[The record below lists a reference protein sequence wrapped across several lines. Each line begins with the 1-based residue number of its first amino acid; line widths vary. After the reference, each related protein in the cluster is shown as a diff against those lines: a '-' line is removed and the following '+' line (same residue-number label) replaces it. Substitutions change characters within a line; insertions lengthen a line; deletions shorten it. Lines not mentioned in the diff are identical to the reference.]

1 MILQP
6 KLKQAEF
13 FSTTGRTA
21 DSIGTGDPGVQLEAT
36 TDVGA
41 GNAAAFIE
49 DGDWISFNPYNL
61 EDLDKVTFRVA
72 SAGAG
77 GTIQLKFDDPDGA
90 GRGRDAEHRPDGRL
104 ADVAGR
110 DDGPAGHRAGRDA
123 SPVRRLPPSDATGS
137 LMNLNWFRFAGK
149 GAADT
154 APPEVTADGGARD
167 AATRRSRWRSTPR
180 RPTPRARR

>member
-21 DSIGTGDPGVQLEAT
+21 DGIGTGDPGVQLEAT
-36 TDVGA
+36 TDVG
-41 GNAAAFIE
+41 GGRAAAFIE

-77 GTIQLKFDDPDGA
+77 GTIQLQVRRSGRP

-104 ADVAGR
+104 ADLDRR
-110 DDGPAGHRAGRDA
+110 DDGPAGRPCRTGR
-123 SPVRRLPPSDATGS
+123 
-137 LMNLNWFRFAGK
+137 
-149 GAADT
+149 T
-154 APPEVTADGGARD
+154 ACSSSSAIR
-167 AATRRSRWRSTPR
+167 R
-180 RPTPRARR
+180 RPAA